1 MWLQRLERLA
11 DRLWAPPIALIEA
24 VGAHIQLL
32 GTALF
37 WLIRPPYRVTVVL
50 EAMVFLGVESLLIVL
65 LIAFFVGAVFS
76 LQLIN
81 ALRTFQ
87 AEAFVGA
94 TVGLALTRELAPVFA
109 SIVIA
114 ARAGA
119 GMATELGSMRITEQ
133 IDALATMAV
142 NPVQYLIVPRL
153 LAGVVM
159 VPLLVMLFN
168 CVGMVGAYL
177 VAVGIQNVDRG
188 VFIENTRWL
197 LDANDIIQGLV
208 KGVIFGAT
216 LTLISCFQGYN
227 ASGGAKGV
235 GVATTRAVVG
245 SFVTILVLDYFLTD
259 LWLTFFP
266 KGGAAS

>member
-24 VGAHIQLL
+24 IGAHIQLL

-94 TVGLALTRELAPVFA
+94 TVGLALTRELAVLTPAAPATLHARAPTRVALFGGAPLDGPRYLLWNFVA
-109 SIVIA
+109 STKARLDQARLDWIARRFPTIA
-114 ARAGA
+114 ADDGYIPFPGA
-119 GMATELGSMRITEQ
+119 
-133 IDALATMAV
+133 
-142 NPVQYLIVPRL
+142 
-153 LAGVVM
+153 
-159 VPLLVMLFN
+159 
-168 CVGMVGAYL
+168 
-177 VAVGIQNVDRG
+177 
-188 VFIENTRWL
+188 
-197 LDANDIIQGLV
+197 
-208 KGVIFGAT
+208 
-216 LTLISCFQGYN
+216 
-227 ASGGAKGV
+227 
-235 GVATTRAVVG
+235 
-245 SFVTILVLDYFLTD
+245 
-259 LWLTFFP
+259 
-266 KGGAAS
+266 